1 MYDRRAVSTSKRKLI
16 QPIDGPATYKGQVYR
31 ELYALIQ
38 NLDLAPGE
46 RLVEQDLS
54 DRFGVSKTPIREAL
68 LQLGKDRLVDM
79 VPHTGVTVS
88 WLSLTDYEQ
97 QLFILDALELP
108 ALELVQRHATPEE
121 FAAWD
126 VDVDQIK
133 TALAEGELRT
143 YRSAIAALHAK
154 MFATAGYPRLTELIA
169 ATQQALYRYGVL
181 LVDPSADAQEREL
194 DIVVERFE
202 LLRGG
207 DVVGAAKLV
216 RAHHQAQL
224 EVVRA
229 LVEGRDAR
237 IMPFLIEGQ

>member
-1 MYDRRAVSTSKRKLI
+1 VPAAKRKLI

-31 ELYALIQ
+31 ELYGLIQ

-88 WLSLTDYEQ
+88 WLSLPDYEQ

-108 ALELVQRHATPEE
+108 ALELVRRHATPDE
-121 FAAWD
+121 FASWD
-126 VDVDQIK
+126 GDIDEIK
-133 TALAEGELRT
+133 SALGKGELKT

-154 MFATAGYPRLTELIA
+154 MFAVAGYPRLTEMIS

-181 LVDPSADAQEREL
+181 LVDPSQEAQAREL
-194 DIVVERFE
+194 EIVVERFE

-207 DVVGAAKLV
+207 NALGAAGLV
-216 RAHHQAQL
+216 REHHQAQL
-224 EVVRA
+224 DGARA
-229 LVEGRDAR
+229 MVERRDPT
-237 IMPFLIEGQ
+237 IMPFLLEGQ